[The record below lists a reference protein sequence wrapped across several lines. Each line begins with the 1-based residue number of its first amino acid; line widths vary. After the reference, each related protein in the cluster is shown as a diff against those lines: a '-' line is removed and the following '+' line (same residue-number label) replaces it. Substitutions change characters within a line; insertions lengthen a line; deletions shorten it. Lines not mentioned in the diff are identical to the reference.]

1 MPVPYFRQ
9 KAPSLAMMG
18 YRPIPILPS
27 SKKPLVLDWPHYNFP
42 TGDQERYAYASVG
55 VLCGSGLLVVDAD
68 IYNAALASRVM
79 RHCLTRF
86 GLTSHRLGLLPKF
99 ALPYRI
105 QQSTGKVAS
114 RGYIDPADSKRRVNR
129 LEFLGQG
136 NYLVTHGIHP
146 ETQLE
151 YRWPIEDL
159 AQVPIERLEEVAW
172 PEIQEVIRDFETQCV
187 IQGFQAVSSNRQL
200 AQSHRPAW
208 QGQHAADTDKVL
220 AAIAV
225 IPNTDRDYD
234 SWISVGLAIKG
245 ALGDTQEGL
254 EAWLDFSA
262 QYEGN
267 DLDTCIAKWDT
278 FHPKTIGAGTLIHLA
293 QEAQRQQAFKLF
305 KPITPEAAAAGAAGD
320 DVAAASLIPPPQVQ
334 ALDAPTYLAPAGA
347 FNAALGRSG
356 WLVKRVLH
364 QASIYTVTAHASAGK
379 TTLLALLA
387 ACIQCGQPF
396 CGVDVKQGQVL
407 YCAADDPY
415 GVLDRLEALA
425 QHGYPAAR
433 DILVSAAAFDA
444 TSLEAQQQLIQLAQ
458 TIGNI
463 RLIVLDTVLYYT
475 PSSVESEN
483 DNLALSR
490 FLAQLKE
497 LTKLPGKP
505 TILVLCHPR
514 KGALNTADELIPRG
528 GSAVL
533 AASDGNLAIWRE
545 DDMVTLHHS
554 AKMRGAFEELTFQLQ
569 RDVSTGLLDEDG
581 EAVLTVQAMPMQ
593 EEALAELQRQEQSR
607 LQQVLGYLQGQQAGV
622 WMGAPAIELAL
633 QLPRRTVQRHLRQLM
648 EARRIR
654 RTGYARATAYQVVG
668 SL

>member
-55 VLCGSGLLVVDAD
+55 VLCGSGLMVVDAD
-68 IYNAALASRVM
+68 IYDAALASRVM
-79 RHCLTRF
+79 RSCLTRL
-86 GLTSHRLGLLPKF
+86 GLTSHRTGLLPKF

-105 QQSTGKVAS
+105 DASTGKFCS
-114 RGYIDPADSKRRVNR
+114 RGYINPLDPRRKVNK
-129 LEFLGQG
+129 LEILGQG

-146 ETQLE
+146 QTQME
-151 YRWPIEDL
+151 YRWPVEDL
-159 AQVPIERLEEVAW
+159 AQVPIERLEKVSIGAV
-172 PEIQEVIRDFETQCV
+172 QEVIRDFETQCA
-187 IQGFQAVSSNRQL
+187 IQGYEATNSHKQL
-200 AQSHRPAW
+200 AQSHRPSS

-267 DLDTCIAKWDT
+267 NLDTCIAKWDS
-278 FHPKTIGAGTLIHLA
+278 FHPQIIGAGTLLHMA
-293 QEAQRQQAFKLF
+293 QEAQRKQALKLF
-305 KPITPEAAAAGAAGD
+305 KPITPEAHAADTAR
-320 DVAAASLIPPPQVQ
+320 DVAAASLLPPLQVQ

-387 ACIQCGQPF
+387 ACIQSGQPF

-458 TIGNI
+458 TIGSI

-569 RDVSTGLLDEDG
+569 RGVSTGLLDEDG

-633 QLPRRTVQRHLRQLM
+633 QLPRRTVQRHLRQLL